1 MEEPLMRIVSLVI
14 LTALSLAPI
23 ASAQTGLRRLGG
35 NTGGQAAPVSVDNTA
50 SPAISAVVSAVMPG
64 AAGMGAVKGL
74 PFSATQTTVREQTL
88 SDGTVIRSTVE
99 VQLWRDSEGRMR
111 AESIVKPKSGDLP
124 QTHVVAVWNPAERT
138 EMSWVSGSQPGT
150 IATVL
155 HLPELQLNGMMNAQP
170 APSPGA
176 LSLSQR
182 SATPAAAETSLAS
195 QSAANIHT
203 EALGPDT
210 ISGVDATGART
221 TQVIPAGTI
230 DNDRDFTVSSETW
243 TSAELKITVRQT
255 TSDPRTGTV
264 TTELTN
270 IDRSEPDPALFKPPA
285 NSKLMDVPEP
295 AAAGSGAK
303 R

>member
-1 MEEPLMRIVSLVI
+1 MRTVSLMI
-14 LTALSLAPI
+14 LAALSLAPV
-23 ASAQTGLRRLGG
+23 ASAQTGLRRLGD

-50 SPAISAVVSAVMPG
+50 SPAITAVVSAVMPG
-64 AAGMGAVKGL
+64 AAGMVAVKGL

-111 AESIVKPKSGDLP
+111 AESIVKPKSGDSP
-124 QTHVVAVWNPAERT
+124 QTHVVAVWNPTERT
-138 EMSWVSGSQPGT
+138 EMSWVSGSQQGT

-155 HLPELQLNGMMNAQP
+155 HLPELQLNGMMNALP

-182 SATPAAAETSLAS
+182 SAIPTAAQAPLAS
-195 QSAANIHT
+195 QSAANIRT

-210 ISGVDATGART
+210 ISGLDATGSRT
-221 TQVIPAGTI
+221 TQVIPAGSI

-264 TTELTN
+264 TIELTN

-285 NSKLMDVPEP
+285 NSKLMDVPDP
-295 AAAGSGAK
+295 AGAGLGAK